1 MIHVLATITLAPG
14 AQEAWLEEFA
24 RLAPEVLAED
34 GCIEYGAAVDV
45 PSGVPIQEPVRPDVV
60 MVVEKWNDLGALVAH
75 LEAPHM
81 VAWRERVQGLMTGV
95 SLQILTPA

>member
-14 AQEAWLEEFA
+14 GQQAWLEEFA
-24 RLAPEVLAED
+24 RLAPEVQAED
-34 GCIEYGAAVDV
+34 GCIEYGAAMDA
-45 PSGVPIQEPVRPDVV
+45 PSGIPIQEPVRPDVV
-60 MVVEKWNDLGALVAH
+60 MVIEKWTDLGALTAH

-81 VAWRERVQGLMTGV
+81 VAWRDRVRDLMTGV